1 MMTKDLYSFVVFI
14 LYTVK
19 QLSDPVISLFD
30 DQSQERI
37 YLESEAILSILKRGE
52 HHQFKILGSPILQ
65 LEMNQM
71 RDEDKKQ
78 KVRNLY
84 RIIHEEI
91 PYTKEVKARSSEI
104 MELSKIR
111 SFDSLHIAIA
121 ESVNADILLTTDDK
135 LEKMAIHLDL
145 KVRVLNPLK
154 FVLEVL

>member
-1 MMTKDLYSFVVFI
+1 MKLY
-14 LYTVK
+14 LDNCCYNR
-19 QLSDPVISLFD
+19 PFD

-52 HHQFKILGSPILQ
+52 QQQFKILGSPILQ

-71 RDEDKKQ
+71 RDENKKQ

-84 RIIHEEI
+84 QVIHEEI
-91 PYTKEVKARSSEI
+91 TYTKEVKARSTEI

-111 SFDSLHIAIA
+111 SFDALHIAIA
-121 ESVNADILLTTDDK
+121 ESASVNVILTTDDK
-135 LEKMAIHLDL
+135 LEKMASRLDL
-145 KVRVLNPLK
+145 KVKVQNPLK

>member
-1 MMTKDLYSFVVFI
+1 MEVLHLKLY
-14 LYTVK
+14 LDNCCYNR
-19 QLSDPVISLFD
+19 PFD

-52 HHQFKILGSPILQ
+52 RQQFKILGSPILK

-78 KVRNLY
+78 KVRNIY
-84 RIIHEEI
+84 QVIHEEI
-91 PYTKEVKARSSEI
+91 PYTKEVRTRSEEI
-104 MELSKIR
+104 MKLSKIR

-121 ESVNADILLTTDDK
+121 ESTNADFLLTTDDK
-135 LEKMAIHLDL
+135 LEKMASHLDL
-145 KVRVLNPLK
+145 RVKVQNPLK

>member
-1 MMTKDLYSFVVFI
+1 MKIYLDNCCYNR
-14 LYTVK
+14 
-19 QLSDPVISLFD
+19 PFD

-52 HHQFKILGSPILQ
+52 YHQFKILGSPILQ

-111 SFDSLHIAIA
+111 SFDSLHIALT
-121 ESVNADILLTTDDK
+121 ESVNADILLITDDK
-135 LEKMAIHLDL
+135 LEKVASHLDL

>member
-1 MMTKDLYSFVVFI
+1 MKLY
-14 LYTVK
+14 LDNCCYNR
-19 QLSDPVISLFD
+19 PFD

-52 HHQFKILGSPILQ
+52 RQQFKILGSPILK

-78 KVRNLY
+78 KVRNIY
-84 RIIHEEI
+84 QVIHEEI
-91 PYTKEVKARSSEI
+91 PYTKEVRTRSEEI
-104 MELSKIR
+104 MKLSKIR

-121 ESVNADILLTTDDK
+121 ESTNADFLLTTDDK
-135 LEKMAIHLDL
+135 LEKMASHLDL
-145 KVRVLNPLK
+145 KVKVQNPLK